1 MSMNTKLI
9 AIIAPHTSEPMHEG
23 NPSQIIEVTKKTV
36 NAMSQRIK
44 QLEKELEE
52 RK

>member
-23 NPSQIIEVTKKTV
+23 NPTQIIEITKKTV
-36 NAMSQRIK
+36 DAMSQRIK
-44 QLEKELEE
+44 QLETELEE
-52 RK
+52 RR